1 MSKRELGYYCCC
13 CGRLYQRLPNVE
25 PLRCSCGMSASLG
38 PYTREPRRVS
48 CPHVGCSW
56 SGWQDGVEDGLRLHL
71 AARHRGQA
79 GPDVPGQLLLDQAA
93 VVTVALTSPPTPS
106 PEGPMSEARWAEVRA
121 LRDQA
126 RQGAP
131 TQARRPRGYAWHCSG
146 DRGADLVAIEQA
158 LLAEQ
163 RALRLAQRGKAMGS

>member
-1 MSKRELGYYCCC
+1 
-13 CGRLYQRLPNVE
+13 
-25 PLRCSCGMSASLG
+25 MSASLG

-56 SGWQDGVEDGLRLHL
+56 TGWQDGVEDGLRLHL

-93 VVTVALTSPPTPS
+93 VVTVALSSPPT

-126 RQGAP
+126 RQDDP
-131 TQARRPRGYAWHCSG
+131 PQARRPRGYAWHASPG
-146 DRGADLVAIEQA
+146 TTADLAALDQA

-163 RALRLAQRGKAMGS
+163 KALRLAQSAGGAR